1 MSEERILFVG
11 LGNLGSQIF
20 DQLLRVPGTHTFLVG
35 GRNIDILQQR
45 TNLSLFA
52 AMQLGFTS
60 QVSCTYLDLWDIER
74 TAATIAHFQPDI
86 IVCAATLQQTEAIHD
101 LPQPIA
107 AQLAAA
113 QLGPRLPL
121 HLCLVYKLMQAV
133 KLSEQTSIV
142 INAVYPDVVGPVL
155 QKVGLAPSTGVGDL
169 ANHIPAL
176 RQAIAWSLGK
186 SVSQVDVSL
195 VMPHYLSYGLSRKW
209 QSDDA
214 PFHLTVF
221 IDGEDQT
228 HLLDVPSLFSLLS
241 TKFKRTGGI
250 SGLLMTASSTALVF
264 DGIVN
269 NTGIKTHA
277 PGPNGF
283 IGGYPVKV
291 CSQGVEVLLP
301 PTLSLENAI
310 RINEAGLPFDG
321 IEKIE
326 NDGTVYFTEKNM
338 AILKDL
344 LGYDCRRMPLSEV
357 EDRARELQAKYY
369 ALASKY

>member
-1 MSEERILFVG
+1 
-11 LGNLGSQIF
+11 
-20 DQLLRVPGTHTFLVG
+20 
-35 GRNIDILQQR
+35 
-45 TNLSLFA
+45 
-52 AMQLGFTS
+52 MQLGFSS
-60 QVSCTYLDLWDIER
+60 QVSCTYLDLWDRER

-86 IVCAATLQQTEAIHD
+86 IICAATLQQTEAIHD

-107 AQLAAA
+107 AQLAVA

-133 KLSEQTSIV
+133 RLSKQASMV
-142 INAVYPDVVGPVL
+142 INTVYPDVVGPVL

-176 RQAIAWSLGK
+176 RQAVAWSLGK
-186 SVSQVDVSL
+186 SVLQVDVSL

-209 QSDDA
+209 TGDA

-221 IDGEDQT
+221 IDGEDLT
-228 HLLDVPSLFSLLS
+228 YLLDIPSLFSLLS
-241 TKFKRTGGI
+241 TRFKRAGGI
-250 SGLLMTASSTALVF
+250 PGLLMTASSTALVF

-277 PGPNGF
+277 PGPNGLT
-283 IGGYPVKV
+283 GGYPVKV

-301 PTLSLENAI
+301 PTLSLENAV

-338 AILKDL
+338 AILKNV
-344 LGYDCRRMPLSEV
+344 LGYSCRRMPLSEV
-357 EDRARELQAKYY
+357 EDWANELQAKYH
-369 ALASKY
+369 ALASKYR